1 LFPALPFLAVGLAF
15 AYRRLP
21 ATTLALAI
29 PSALWMLIASVT
41 YPLVGEQGSNLWVD
55 WLRDGELEHTL
66 LTVLGVRPNWL
77 ALAPV
82 LLAVAVAIA
91 FAALATPR
99 RAVERLDL
107 RLALAA
113 LAGWL
118 VVSAFGPT
126 LAENPVT
133 PIDGGSV
140 SFLVVGVGLL
150 ASLAV
155 LATLRYRSLER
166 EPPGPAIG
174 ELALGDRSS

>member
-1 LFPALPFLAVGLAF
+1 MLLAS
-15 AYRRLP
+15 
-21 ATTLALAI
+21 I
-29 PSALWMLIASVT
+29 T

-55 WLRDGELEHTL
+55 WLRDGQLEHTL
-66 LTVLGVRPNWL
+66 LTVLGVHSNWI

-82 LLAVAVAIA
+82 LLALAVAITYA
-91 FAALATPR
+91 VLATPR
-99 RAVERLDL
+99 VMAERLDV
-107 RLALAA
+107 RLAVGAIGL
-113 LAGWL
+113 WL

-140 SFLVVGVGLL
+140 SFLVIGVGLL

-166 EPPGPAIG
+166 PERGGPAIG
-174 ELALGDRSS
+174 ELALGDRTS